1 MGTVLAGRDGV
12 GLNTLMAWRYVIA
25 TPLLFLLAGGA
36 AFRVPIRQV
45 LALLLLGGLGQSAV
59 TWLSLSALDWLPAA
73 AVGFLFYTYPAWVAV
88 MAAAFGL
95 ERLTGLRVLALGIAL
110 AGITLMVGAPWQAA
124 LPFAGVWRALGA
136 ALVYAAYIPVVHRL
150 RGPLTAAAASAWIIG
165 GAAIVFVALS
175 LREGGIVA
183 TMTPVGWG
191 VASVL
196 AVFSTVVAYLT
207 FLRGLAVLGPVRT
220 AILSTTEPFFTAVLA
235 ALILAQPIGPATILG
250 GGCIIV
256 AILLLQRPVPRLNAA
271 PLTTTP

>member
-256 AILLLQRPVPRLNAA
+256 AILLLQRPVPRLSAA

>member
-1 MGTVLAGRDGV
+1 VATVLAGRDGV

-36 AFRVPIRQV
+36 AFRVPPRQV
-45 LALLLLGGLGQSAV
+45 LSLLLLGGAGQSAV
-59 TWLSLSALDWLPAA
+59 TWLSLSALGWLPAA

-88 MAAAFGL
+88 MAAVFGL

-124 LPFAGVWRALGA
+124 LPFDGVWRALGA

-150 RGPLTAAAASAWIIG
+150 RGSLSAAAAASWIIG
-165 GAAIVFVALS
+165 GAALVFVALAV
-175 LREGGIVA
+175 REGGIV
-183 TMTPVGWG
+183 TSMTAIGWG
-191 VASVL
+191 VAGVL
-196 AVFSTVVAYLT
+196 ALFSTVVAYLT

-235 ALILAQPIGPATILG
+235 AVILAQPIGPATILG

-256 AILLLQRPVPRLNAA
+256 AILLLQRPVPRSDAA

>member
-1 MGTVLAGRDGV
+1 
-12 GLNTLMAWRYVIA
+12 MAWRYVIA
-25 TPLLFLLAGGA
+25 TPLLFLLAGTA
-36 AFRVPIRQV
+36 AFRVPLKQV
-45 LALLLLGGLGQSAV
+45 LALVLLGGIGQSAV

-95 ERLTGLRVLALGIAL
+95 ERLTGVRVLALGIAL

-136 ALVYAAYIPVVHRL
+136 ALVYAAYIPIVHRL
-150 RGPLTAAAASAWIIG
+150 RGPLSAAAASAWIIG
-165 GAAIVFVALS
+165 GAAIVFVALA
-175 LREGGIVA
+175 LREGGLVIS
-183 TMTPVGWG
+183 MTPLGWG

-250 GGCIIV
+250 GGCIIA
-256 AILLLQRPVPRLNAA
+256 AILLLQRPVPRQKVT
-271 PLTTTP
+271 PLTTTQ